1 MGDPTAPQL
10 SRRHPDRSW
19 KAKACNG
26 NQQLRLTKLSIKGSL
41 FNDGG

>member
-19 KAKACNG
+19 KAKVCYG
-26 NQQLRLTKLSIKGSL
+26 NHQLRLTKLSIKGSL
-41 FNDGG
+41 LKDCG